1 MTQEHMPAPTINIHN
16 IEIAPGQQEVVKIS
30 VGRLPSGNVIKIQA
44 HVYRSSVAGPIVLIL
59 AGVHGDE
66 VNGVE
71 IVRRAISVGYFEHL
85 LRGTVIA
92 IPILNIYGFI
102 NFSREVPDGKDINRS
117 FPGNMNGSLAS
128 RVARVLTK
136 KILPLADMVVDF
148 HTGGQSHYNYPQIRY
163 TKGDLLSEKLARAF
177 SPPYLVVKP
186 TIPKSLRKVAHEQG
200 KPVLVFEGGES
211 LRYDAYSIEKG
222 LAGIQRLLYT
232 QEMSETLPASEEQP
246 LVFHKTTWVRAPRA
260 GMFLWEKCSGHRTA
274 KGEVI
279 GVINDPYGDGVVKV
293 IAPRDGYLIGHN
305 NAPVVSQGDALFHL
319 GYEWE

>member
-1 MTQEHMPAPTINIHN
+1 MTIHN
-16 IEIAPGQQEVVKIS
+16 IDIAPGQKEVVKIS

-44 HVYRSSVAGPIVLIL
+44 HVFRSHLEGPVVLIL

-71 IVRRAISVGYFEHL
+71 LVRRAISQDYFANL
-85 LRGTVIA
+85 RRGTVIA
-92 IPILNIYGFI
+92 IPILNISGFI

-117 FPGNMNGSLAS
+117 FPGNLNGSLAS
-128 RVARVLTK
+128 RVARTLTK
-136 KILPLADMVVDF
+136 KILPLADVVVDF

-163 TKGDLLSEKLARAF
+163 TKGDQRSEQLARAF
-177 SPPYLVVKP
+177 APPYLVVKP
-186 TIPKSLRKVAHEQG
+186 TIPKSLRKVALDQG
-200 KPVLVFEGGES
+200 KPTLVFEGGES
-211 LRYDAYSIEKG
+211 LRYDGFAIEKG
-222 LAGIQRLLYT
+222 LMGIRRLLHA
-232 QEMSETLPASEEQP
+232 QEMTEEPPPVSGQTL
-246 LVFHKTTWVRAPRA
+246 LFRKTTWVRAPRA
-260 GMFLWEKCSGHRTA
+260 GMFLWSKCSGHKTC

-279 GVINDPYGDGVVKV
+279 GAINNPYGEGSVKV

>member
-1 MTQEHMPAPTINIHN
+1 MPVKNISIHN

-44 HVYRSSVAGPIVLIL
+44 HVYRSPLEGPVVLIL

-66 VNGVE
+66 INGVE
-71 IVRRAISVGYFEHL
+71 IVRRAIGQGYFENLH
-85 LRGTVIA
+85 RGTVIA

-148 HTGGQSHYNYPQIRY
+148 HTGGQSHYNFPQIRY

-177 SPPYLVVKP
+177 APPYLVVKP

-211 LRYDAYSIEKG
+211 LRYDSYSIEKG
-222 LAGIQRLLYT
+222 MAGIQRLLHA
-232 QEMSETLPASEEQP
+232 QEMAEAPPSPPEQS
-246 LVFHKTTWVRAPRA
+246 LTFHKTTWVRAPRA
-260 GMFLWEKCSGHRTA
+260 GMFLWHKCSGHKTC
-274 KGEVI
+274 KGEII
-279 GVINDPYGDGVVKV
+279 GVINDPYGDGAIKIV
-293 IAPRDGYLIGHN
+293 APRDGYLIGHN

-319 GYEWE
+319 GYEWG

>member
-1 MTQEHMPAPTINIHN
+1 MPVKNISIHN

-44 HVYRSSVAGPIVLIL
+44 HVYRGPLEGPVALIL

-71 IVRRAISVGYFEHL
+71 IVRRAIGQGYFENL

-136 KILPLADMVVDF
+136 KILPLTDLVVDF
-148 HTGGQSHYNYPQIRY
+148 HTGGQSHYNFPQIRY

-177 SPPYLVVKP
+177 APPYLVVKP

-211 LRYDAYSIEKG
+211 LRYDGYSIEKG
-222 LAGIQRLLYT
+222 MAGIQRLLHA
-232 QEMSETLPASEEQP
+232 QEMIEAPPSPPEQTLT
-246 LVFHKTTWVRAPRA
+246 FHKTTWVRAPRA
-260 GMFLWEKCSGHRTA
+260 GMFLWHKCSGHLTA

-279 GVINDPYGDGVVKV
+279 GVINDPYGDGTIKV